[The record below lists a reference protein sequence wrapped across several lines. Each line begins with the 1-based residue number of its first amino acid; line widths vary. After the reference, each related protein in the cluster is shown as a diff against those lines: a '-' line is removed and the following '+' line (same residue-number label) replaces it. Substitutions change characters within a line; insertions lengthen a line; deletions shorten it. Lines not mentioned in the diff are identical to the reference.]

1 MSLGRLYNRPIFELH
16 LRESLR
22 EIMKNSILLKIMA
35 ITISFVFLGNVQANE
50 VEIVDVKAHQDKD
63 KSWRFAVTLKHAD
76 EGWDHYANEWQVIA
90 PDNKILATRTLYHP
104 HVDEQPFTRNTSGV
118 KIPGNMET
126 VRIIARDT
134 VHGHSKTAIF
144 VNLKT
149 NTTTPIALE
158 LKKAHQ

>member
-1 MSLGRLYNRPIFELH
+1 
-16 LRESLR
+16 
-22 EIMKNSILLKIMA
+22 MKKSILLKSLTLA
-35 ITISFVFLGNVQANE
+35 ISLVLAGITHANE
-50 VEIVDVKAHQDKD
+50 VQIVDVKAHQDKD

-90 PDNKILATRTLYHP
+90 PDDKILATRTLYHP

-118 KIPGNMET
+118 KIPASMET

-134 VHGHSKTAIF
+134 IHGHSKTAML

-149 NTTTPIALE
+149 NTATPVALV
-158 LKKAHQ
+158 LKKSPRL